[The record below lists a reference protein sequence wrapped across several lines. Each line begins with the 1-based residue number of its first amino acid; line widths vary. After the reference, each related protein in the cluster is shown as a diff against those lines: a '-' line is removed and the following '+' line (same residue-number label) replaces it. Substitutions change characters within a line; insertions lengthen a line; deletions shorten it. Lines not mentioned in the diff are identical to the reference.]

1 MSSAEK
7 IICGTCKKC
16 HRSSVDNTNQ
26 SGVFL
31 QKKKNP
37 PLHRSVRIGKGV
49 DARENPFRLAAA
61 RQSTFPKGTAFGGG
75 GKVSGI
81 AQRRPLGGA
90 GAQRLRGVA
99 PREDRAACTFPLRI
113 SPSATR
119 PAPRTNR
126 GTRRCTNGASRGL
139 FTKGLEVFDKC
150 HEEGIIEKVI
160 TTNLTYQLPE
170 LASRDWY
177 VSADMS
183 KYIALIIDHL
193 NHDASLSDL
202 LDPSERIS
210 ARIAEYK
217 VKHTISDNYE
227 NY

>member
-1 MSSAEK
+1 MGMFYKRRDYSRVVDGRNPIVAHEFLGDSVEGK
-7 IICGTCKKC
+7 DVIII
-16 HRSSVDNTNQ
+16 DDMIA
-26 SGVFL
+26 SGESMIDVAKQLKARKAKRVF
-31 QKKKNP
+31 
-37 PLHRSVRIGKGV
+37 
-49 DARENPFRLAAA
+49 ALA
-61 RQSTFPKGTAFGGG
+61 TF
-75 GKVSGI
+75 
-81 AQRRPLGGA
+81 
-90 GAQRLRGVA
+90 
-99 PREDRAACTFPLRI
+99 
-113 SPSATR
+113 
-119 PAPRTNR
+119 
-126 GTRRCTNGASRGL
+126 GL

-150 HEEGIIEKVI
+150 HEEGLIEKVI

-170 LASRDWY
+170 LADRDWY

-217 VKHTISDNYE
+217 EKHTISDNYE